1 MNIVARTF
9 VYLAN
14 RLLPDPRRS
23 GQNAAQASAVLRE
36 RRLERQDVDAYLR
49 AVRGGDV

>member
-1 MNIVARTF
+1 MNLPRGF

-14 RLLPDPRRS
+14 LLMPDPHRS
-23 GQNAAQASAVLRE
+23 GHNAAQASAILRE

-49 AVRGGDV
+49 AVRSGDA

>member
-9 VYLAN
+9 VYLAK

-36 RRLERQDVDAYLR
+36 RRLQRQDADAYLR